1 MLVYALSFCPFSSLS
16 LYEVRHA
23 FNFHRELNIDHVNQ
37 SLRILTNFIAAGSHQ
52 SCATLDDI
60 ISLLLGFTDTIIK
73 MKLSD
78 AHGLAVKVFRQL
90 IIYY

>member
-1 MLVYALSFCPFSSLS
+1 MKFDTP
-16 LYEVRHA
+16 

-52 SCATLDDI
+52 SCAALDDI
-60 ISLLLGFTDTIIK
+60 ISLLLEFTDTIIK

-78 AHGLAVKVFRQL
+78 AHGLAVKVFHQL